1 MLKRVS
7 FGVVLLAVACAGAF
21 TGACGGEQPSPR
33 AATPASA
40 PPPVTSAPRAPAASG
55 RVRVFHHGDV
65 YTAVAGAPH
74 AQAIAIS
81 GAKILKVGT
90 NEAVLAAYPD
100 ADRVDVHGKTIIPG
114 LNDAHYHDTPDPAGA
129 QLKFKSMEPTVA
141 EVRAAVAA
149 EAAKKNGKWII
160 GEVGIAVV
168 GDPTVNRAFL
178 DGIAPENPVY
188 LRAYY
193 GHGHILNSKA
203 LEALKIKDSVI
214 DPQGGHF
221 GRTKDGKLDGRV
233 DEYAEWITGPA
244 LAAQA
249 SDEDIAAAQRETFGA
264 ALHFGITSI
273 QTMSWSPADRYLRAA
288 QTTLQHGPRLR
299 WINWPANKTAAILP
313 AERRSDKITVGG
325 VKWML
330 DGTPF
335 EREAAVSTPYADSK
349 TTAKPKFSQDEVTA
363 LFAQAAKDKQ
373 QPLVHAVGD
382 VAIGEALNAAARMSP
397 ADRAAL
403 RPRIEHGDWQRPE
416 DDARAVE
423 LSCVVVVNP
432 THFALVEIMM
442 KRFGPARRAMRV
454 ASMIKSGVHVAI
466 GSDGP
471 MNPFLN
477 IMLATIHPYRPEEA
491 MTREQAIDAY
501 TREAAYAEHAETEK
515 GTLEAG
521 KLADFAVLSAPI
533 FSMPTEAL
541 PGTFSVLTVIGGEVT
556 GGAEKDL

>member
-1 MLKRVS
+1 MLNRVS
-7 FGVVLLAVACAGAF
+7 FGVVLLAVACAGGLS
-21 TGACGGEQPSPR
+21 GACGGEQPSPR
-33 AATPASA
+33 AAAPASA
-40 PPPVTSAPRAPAASG
+40 AAPVASAPRAPAASG

-74 AQAIAIS
+74 AQAMAIA

-114 LNDAHYHDTPDPAGA
+114 LNDAHQHDIPDPAGA
-129 QLKFKSMEPTVA
+129 VLEFKSMEPTLA

-149 EAAKKNGKWII
+149 EAAKKNGKWIL
-160 GEVGIAVV
+160 GDVGIAILA
-168 GDPTVNRAFL
+168 DLTVNRAFL
-178 DGIAPENPVY
+178 DSIAPDNPVF

-203 LEALKIKDSVI
+203 LDALKIKDSVV
-214 DPQGGHF
+214 DPQGGRF
-221 GRTKDGKLDGRV
+221 GRTKDGKLDGRAY
-233 DEYAEWITGPA
+233 EYAEWITGRA

-249 SDEDIAAAQRETFGA
+249 SDDDIAAGQQRTFGQ

-288 QTTLQHGPRLR
+288 QSSVQHGPRLR
-299 WINWPANKTAAILP
+299 WINWPANRAEAILP
-313 AERRSDKITVGG
+313 AERRSDKLTISG

-335 EREAAVSTPYADSK
+335 EREAAVSTPYLDSK
-349 TTAKPKFSQDEVTA
+349 TTGKPKFSQDEVTA

-403 RPRIEHGDWQRPE
+403 RPRIEHGDWLRAE
-416 DDARAVE
+416 DDARAIE
-423 LSCVVVVNP
+423 LSCVVVANP
-432 THFALVEIMM
+432 THFGVVELLM
-442 KRFGPARRAMRV
+442 KRFGPARRSMRL
-454 ASMIKSGVHVAI
+454 ASMIRSGVHVAI

-471 MNPFLN
+471 LNPFLN

-491 MTREQAIDAY
+491 ITREQAIDAY
-501 TREAAYAEHAETEK
+501 TREAAYAEHAEAEK

-521 KLADFAVLSAPI
+521 KLADFAILSAPV
-533 FSMPTEAL
+533 FSVPTEAL
-541 PGTFSVLTVIGGEVT
+541 PGTFSVLTVIGGEVM